1 MLSRL
6 IAVVLLL
13 VGIVGIGI
21 AVAGILFGVQV
32 VDSLGEAL
40 YQNLELTSESLDTV
54 NDTLLVTKQTISQ
67 TGQAIST
74 VGDTTESVAQ
84 LLDDAQPLLDN
95 VGMVATENV
104 PASLE
109 ATQNAIPNL
118 VTVAATIDNTLETL
132 SSFQFERT
140 ILGVPIGFDLGIDYD
155 PEAPFDESVAQIGTS
170 LEGVPENLRDLQV
183 PLGTAS
189 DNLATVSDN
198 LQTLSTDLAQIEGSV
213 EQVEPLLDDYID
225 IVNQIQGNIAQT
237 QASIDDQLQMVKTG
251 IILLF
256 VWFGLNQIVPLYLG
270 ADLITDGRLGGR
282 PFARKDESMEEGEMP
297 AEEVEPVEEKES
309 DEGEEAITDEE
320 TNGQAITEAT
330 EDEPDKET

>member
-21 AVAGILFGVQV
+21 AVAGALFGIQV
-32 VDSLGEAL
+32 VDSLGEDL
-40 YQNLELTSESLDTV
+40 DQTLELTSESLDTV
-54 NDTLLVTKQTISQ
+54 NDTLLVTKQTVSQ

-74 VGDTTESVAQ
+74 IGNTTDSVAQ

-95 VGMVATENV
+95 VSMVVTENV
-104 PASLE
+104 PDSLE
-109 ATQNAIPNL
+109 ATQSAIPNL
-118 VTVAATIDNTLETL
+118 VEVASTVDNTLETL

-170 LEGVPENLRDLQV
+170 LEGVPESLRGLQV
-183 PLGTAS
+183 PLANAS
-189 DNLATVSDN
+189 NNLATVSDN

-213 EQVEPLLDDYID
+213 EEIEPLLDDYIG
-225 IVNQIQGNIAQT
+225 IVNQIQENITQT
-237 QASIDDQLQMVKTG
+237 QTNIDNQLQMVKTG
-251 IILLF
+251 IIILF
-256 VWFGLNQIVPLYLG
+256 VWFGLNQLVPIYLG

-282 PFARKDESMEEGEMP
+282 PFARKDESTEEDKGP
-297 AEEVEPVEEKES
+297 AEEVEPVGEAEP
-309 DEGEEAITDEE
+309 DEGKEAIGDDETGMNTVKEVTDEE
-320 TNGQAITEAT
+320 SNE
-330 EDEPDKET
+330 ET